1 MSAPSI
7 DLGKTILAK
16 LAQNKLATKKQ
27 NPAANS
33 ARPGSKRGPPSS
45 TSTSKTTG
53 SNGKKS
59 LASSS
64 VEKTAKQKASRHP
77 ASSSDSHRAH
87 KTPANPTS
95 SAQAPP
101 KPAKRASSSSPR
113 PADKQQSVKRKK
125 ASSDVPPDEQS
136 KSDHEGDEEKS
147 DVIQDSD
154 GDIDHRDVLLQEIK
168 HLGGDEADLDLCA
181 GSSSDEVEVQEDHA
195 ADPALVADL
204 KSFMKGLDFAAA
216 LKHAD
221 RTADEDGA
229 APEPCTRTT
238 SDPTDP
244 PSHVQPTS
252 GKSPNQSSSHANHRP
267 NKTKKKKK
275 LHK

>member
-1 MSAPSI
+1 
-7 DLGKTILAK
+7 
-16 LAQNKLATKKQ
+16 LATKKQ

-53 SNGKKS
+53 SNAKS
-59 LASSS
+59 LPSSS
-64 VEKTAKQKASRHP
+64 AEKTPKQKASRRP
-77 ASSSDSHRAH
+77 ASSSDPHHAH
-87 KTPANPTS
+87 KTPASPS
-95 SAQAPP
+95 SSTQAPP
-101 KPAKRASSSSPR
+101 KPAKRTSSS

-125 ASSDVPPDEQS
+125 ASSDVPPHEQS

-154 GDIDHRDVLLQEIK
+154 GDIDHRDILLQEIK

-181 GSSSDEVEVQEDHA
+181 GSSSDEVEVQEDHS

-229 APEPCTRTT
+229 APEPCTGTT

-267 NKTKKKKK
+267 NKTKKKRK